1 MGIKANAAYDRA
13 GFETTKSLVTSVR
26 EFLGKS
32 VPESLRGEPSSL
44 RADAIRPDSSVA
56 KRRTVGAHK
65 KK

>member
-26 EFLGKS
+26 EVFGRS
-32 VPESLRGEPSSL
+32 VPESLKGEPASL
-44 RADAIRPDSSVA
+44 RADAIRSDK
-56 KRRTVGAHK
+56 KRPASPSK